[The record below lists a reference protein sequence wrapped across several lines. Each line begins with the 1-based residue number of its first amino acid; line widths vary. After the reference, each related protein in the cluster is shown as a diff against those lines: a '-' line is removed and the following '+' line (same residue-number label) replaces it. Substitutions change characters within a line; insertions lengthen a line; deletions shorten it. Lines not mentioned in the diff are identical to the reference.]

1 VGKAK
6 VLVWA
11 EPIFVINSL
20 AFQLVLAVKAGTT
33 RSRKN

>member
-1 VGKAK
+1 MGKGK

-11 EPIFVINSL
+11 DPIFVINSL